1 MAILLLLPDTKA
13 EQLAGLLNKKLPG
26 EDIRIWPETGRPEEI
41 DVAVVW
47 AHPHGALKNLPNLKL
62 ILSYGAGVDHIFND
76 PDLPVDVPICRF
88 FADSLS
94 RQMADYVSGVIL
106 NHRLRLIDYREHQA
120 AGNWHPWMP
129 RRGNKVTILGLGQ
142 LGQATA
148 RQLNT
153 LRFDVTGWSR
163 TAKTLDYCHTCHGQD
178 MLTEAVCEADYVVCL
193 LPLTEETRGILNG
206 TLFSAMKKGAYLINV
221 GRGDHLN
228 ENDLLDAL
236 YQGHLGGACLDVF
249 SEEPLP
255 SVSPL
260 WRHPRILITPH
271 IASVTD
277 PEDLADY
284 VVQSFNALKQG
295 SSLKHLVDRQVQY

>member
-1 MAILLLLPDTKA
+1 
-13 EQLAGLLNKKLPG
+13 
-26 EDIRIWPETGRPEEI
+26 
-41 DVAVVW
+41 
-47 AHPHGALKNLPNLKL
+47 
-62 ILSYGAGVDHIFND
+62 
-76 PDLPVDVPICRF
+76 
-88 FADSLS
+88 
-94 RQMADYVSGVIL
+94 
-106 NHRLRLIDYREHQA
+106 
-120 AGNWHPWMP
+120 
-129 RRGNKVTILGLGQ
+129 
-142 LGQATA
+142 
-148 RQLNT
+148 
-153 LRFDVTGWSR
+153 
-163 TAKTLDYCHTCHGQD
+163 
-178 MLTEAVCEADYVVCL
+178 
-193 LPLTEETRGILNG
+193 
-206 TLFSAMKKGAYLINV
+206 MKKGAYLINV

-277 PEDLADY
+277 PENLADY